1 MTIVLV
7 MVTMLSLSA
16 NANNGVWIQ
25 VNGAGADINIT
36 QDGNNNTVG
45 ADGTQ
50 TFTVNG
56 VSNKLVVIQTG
67 ANNHVGNVTNMG
79 GVNWGTMTGAGGD
92 IYGDNNEFKI
102 EQYNTTGTDQNKV
115 GIHNYNQDG
124 NSVHICQGKS
134 FSDNSSANC
143 NTSTAEYGGH
153 TVVLDLHGN
162 NNNVKISQETGSAAN
177 HGAHK
182 VRAYFYNGDN
192 NSTFLKQTGNGDKTA
207 YITIRTDGGSQSI
220 VQTGNGDHTATVD
233 LTGSYKTDLDLR
245 QEGNSNQSY
254 SLTQNCQT
262 SSGCAVSVTQ
272 GN

>member
-1 MTIVLV
+1 MTIALV
-7 MVTMLSLSA
+7 MVTMLFTSA

-45 ADGTQ
+45 GSGTQ

-67 ANNHVGNVTNMG
+67 TNNHVGNVTNMG
-79 GVNWGTMTGAGGD
+79 GVNWGSMTGAGGD

-162 NNNVKISQETGSAAN
+162 NNNVKISQETGTAN
-177 HGAHK
+177 ADHLI
-182 VRAYFYNGDN
+182 RAYFYNGDN
-192 NSTFLKQTGNGDKTA
+192 NSTFMKQLGNGNKTA
-207 YITIRTDGGSQSI
+207 YITVRTDGGQQSI
-220 VQTGNGDHTATVD
+220 VQTGDGDHTATVD
-233 LTGSYKTDLDLR
+233 LTGSYKTDLSLTQQGGTD
-245 QEGNSNQSY
+245 QSY

-262 SSGCAVSVTQ
+262 SGGCSVTLTQ

>member
-1 MTIVLV
+1 MTIALV
-7 MVTMLSLSA
+7 MVTMLFTSA

-36 QDGNNNTVG
+36 QDGNGNTVG
-45 ADGTQ
+45 GSGTQ
-50 TFTVNG
+50 RFTVNG
-56 VSNKLVVIQTG
+56 VSNKMVVIQTG
-67 ANNHVGNVTNMG
+67 TNNHIGNVTNMG
-79 GVNWGTMTGAGGD
+79 GLNWGTMTGAGGD

-102 EQYNTTGTDQNKV
+102 EQYNTTGTDQNNV
-115 GIHNYNQDG
+115 GIHNYNQDD

-134 FSDNSSANC
+134 FSDMNSANC
-143 NTSTAEYGGH
+143 NTNTAEYGGH

-162 NNNVKISQETGSAAN
+162 NNNVKISQETGSSAS

-182 VRAYFYNGDN
+182 IRAFFYNGDN
-192 NSTFLKQTGNGDKTA
+192 NSTFMKQTGNGSKTA

-220 VQTGNGDHTATVD
+220 VQTGNGAHTATVD
-233 LTGSYKTDLDLR
+233 LTGSYKTDLSLT
-245 QEGNSNQSY
+245 QEGNTTQNY

-272 GN
+272 N